1 MAYFYSS
8 RVNLVD
14 SPSHPPADSRAH
26 LHSLAAIRFIPE
38 TPFQSVP
45 RTRAINH
52 RVSTSA
58 PVASIWAHDGQPGA
72 GLQVAPCSPRSPRRV
87 DASDARVY
95 SETPVAEA
103 TVRRLAVKLGMNL
116 PNSLTLL
123 RIFFVPL
130 LIVIL
135 LTRSPTVQMFGLTM
149 HFEVWGVLILLLAAA
164 TDWADG
170 YLARRRLQ
178 VTTLGIL
185 LDPIADKLLIS
196 AAFIALVDMHGG
208 DGKALVPA
216 WMVVIII
223 GREFTVLGLRNI
235 ASAEGFTISASALGK
250 TKMVLQVLAVA
261 VLIASS
267 RYTSLKPL
275 GSILLWLVV
284 ASALISA
291 AQYFFRF
298 WSQLD
303 SRITQRRKLRMMEA
317 RAKSEDVVPS

>member
-1 MAYFYSS
+1 
-8 RVNLVD
+8 
-14 SPSHPPADSRAH
+14 
-26 LHSLAAIRFIPE
+26 
-38 TPFQSVP
+38 
-45 RTRAINH
+45 
-52 RVSTSA
+52 
-58 PVASIWAHDGQPGA
+58 
-72 GLQVAPCSPRSPRRV
+72 
-87 DASDARVY
+87 
-95 SETPVAEA
+95 
-103 TVRRLAVKLGMNL
+103 MNL

-123 RIFFVPL
+123 RIFFVPV
-130 LIVIL
+130 LIVVL
-135 LTRSPTVQMFGLTM
+135 LTRSPNIELFGRAM
-149 HFEVWGVLILLLAAA
+149 RFEFWGVLILLAAAA

-170 YLARRRLQ
+170 YFARRRLQ

-196 AAFIALVDMHGG
+196 ASFISLVDMH
-208 DGKALVPA
+208 LVPA

-235 ASAEGFTISASALGK
+235 ASAEGFTIAASALGK
-250 TKMVLQVLAVA
+250 TKMVLQVCAVA

-267 RYTSLKPL
+267 NSNRDSLQRLAKV
-275 GSILLWLVV
+275 LLWLVV

-303 SRITQRRKLRMMEA
+303 DRIKQRRKLRMMEP

>member
-1 MAYFYSS
+1 
-8 RVNLVD
+8 
-14 SPSHPPADSRAH
+14 
-26 LHSLAAIRFIPE
+26 
-38 TPFQSVP
+38 
-45 RTRAINH
+45 
-52 RVSTSA
+52 
-58 PVASIWAHDGQPGA
+58 
-72 GLQVAPCSPRSPRRV
+72 
-87 DASDARVY
+87 
-95 SETPVAEA
+95 
-103 TVRRLAVKLGMNL
+103 MNL

-135 LTRSPTVQMFGLTM
+135 LTRSPTVKMFGLTM

-196 AAFIALVDMHGG
+196 AAFIALVDMHGV

-235 ASAEGFTISASALGK
+235 ASAEGFTIAASALGK
-250 TKMVLQVLAVA
+250 TKMVLQVCAVA
-261 VLIASS
+261 VLIGAA
-267 RYTSLKPL
+267 RHPSLKPL
-275 GSILLWLVV
+275 AKVLLWLVV
-284 ASALISA
+284 ISALVSA
-291 AQYFFRF
+291 AQYFQRF
-298 WSQLD
+298 WGQLD
-303 SRITQRRKLRMMEA
+303 DRIKQRRKLRMSQALEA
-317 RAKSEDVVPS
+317 SQEKA

>member
-1 MAYFYSS
+1 MLLRICTAIGHFCYEKVYLLAFF
-8 RVNLVD
+8 
-14 SPSHPPADSRAH
+14 PAF
-26 LHSLAAIRFIPE
+26 SLLTLEYPLWAGVRC
-38 TPFQSVP
+38 
-45 RTRAINH
+45 
-52 RVSTSA
+52 A
-58 PVASIWAHDGQPGA
+58 PA
-72 GLQVAPCSPRSPRRV
+72 V
-87 DASDARVY
+87 DAYRHEAY
-95 SETPVAEA
+95 SRFGAVSEPVCGCGRFAP
-103 TVRRLAVKLGMNL
+103 MNL

-130 LIVIL
+130 LIAVL
-135 LTRSPTVQMFGLTM
+135 LTRSPNVELWGF
-149 HFEVWGVLILLLAAA
+149 HIRFEFFGVLILLAAAA

-170 YLARRRLQ
+170 YFARRRLQ

-196 AAFIALVDMHGG
+196 ASFIALVDMHL
-208 DGKALVPA
+208 APA

-235 ASAEGFTISASALGK
+235 ASAEGFTIAASALGK
-250 TKMVLQVLAVA
+250 TKMVLQVVAVA
-261 VLIASS
+261 VLIVGS
-267 RYTSLKPL
+267 RNTSLKP
-275 GSILLWLVV
+275 IAHVLLWLVV

-317 RAKSEDVVPS
+317 RTKSEDVVPS